1 MGVDG
6 LNTVNLLT
14 IQSLRKSNKN
24 LDYIKN
30 YLKSTGNSIIKDEEI
45 LDLQRLIKSII
56 TTIKDECISIDGN
69 IFNGYIIGYKIP
81 NIGKEFDILRFGSRT
96 IINIELKRFSSPKKI
111 LTQLERNK
119 YYLEFLGKDLELYT
133 YVSSEDKIYKLNDD
147 KLIESNFT
155 TLISDLLNQ
164 ELEFPYSDYNI
175 NIDRKFDLKNYLVSP
190 FNSPDKFVNG
200 EYFLTNDQERIK
212 NEIKKILGKN
222 IETNIIGIKGAPGT
236 GKTLLVYDIALEL
249 IKKSC
254 NVLIIHSANLNS
266 GQYELNSSH
275 NFKIIPI
282 KNFNNIINL
291 KRYDLVIVDESQRI
305 SENQFNRLIDLA
317 KKDDISIIFS
327 FDPRQ
332 CLSNME
338 VKTDFENLIQKEV
351 TTKIFTL
358 SDKIRTN
365 PELAQFIRC
374 LFDRNQIREHK
385 GISLLRNN
393 LRIEYCSSTK
403 KVLLLLEYL
412 TQNDWKFLNCT
423 SSLYNPEHPD
433 RYRSIDNEV
442 SHEVIGQEF
451 DKVVIVLNEYNYI
464 DENGLLQGYGTYY
477 HPNGMV
483 FQNITRTIRSL
494 CIIVDQ
500 NIEMFNYCVK
510 ILNYY
515 DN

>member
-1 MGVDG
+1 M
-6 LNTVNLLT
+6 NTVNLLT